1 MNIEIIPL
9 ALKKMKLRKI
19 PVEWVKETVESPG
32 QIVSGY
38 MGRRVFQRIY
48 RKKDE
53 EMLPRVICDEV
64 DEEKVVITAYLT
76 SQIDRYWREEK

>member
-53 EMLPRVICDEV
+53 EMLLRVICDEV
-64 DEEKVVITAYLT
+64 DEEKVVITAYLI
-76 SQIDRYWREEK
+76 SQIEKYWREEK

>member
-19 PVEWVKETVESPG
+19 PVEWVKETVESPD

-48 RKKDE
+48 HKE
-53 EMLPRVICDEV
+53 AMEMLLRVICDEI
-64 DEEKVVITAYLT
+64 DNKKVVITAYLT

>member
-1 MNIEIIPL
+1 
-9 ALKKMKLRKI
+9 
-19 PVEWVKETVESPG
+19 VESPG

-53 EMLPRVICDEV
+53 EMLLRVICDEV

>member
-1 MNIEIIPL
+1 
-9 ALKKMKLRKI
+9 
-19 PVEWVKETVESPG
+19 
-32 QIVSGY
+32 

-48 RKKDE
+48 HKKDR
-53 EMLPRVICDEV
+53 EMLLRVICDEV